1 MHKYAAALNFLAI
14 LNVHPR
20 PRIYETAITTD
31 CSRNCDAP
39 TLDAVRHECDTFFD
53 IFLGMPRF
61 NKKFQTNKQLRRA
74 TVYYR
79 QNAVKVEFIF
89 VPLLVCII
97 SHFPAPLKIKEIFS
111 ICQVLLSRNLVIF
124 AFNTH
129 NNILKLEGE
138 R

>member
-31 CSRNCDAP
+31 CSRNF
-39 TLDAVRHECDTFFD
+39 LIF
-53 IFLGMPRF
+53 FLGCPGSIR
-61 NKKFQTNKQLRRA
+61 NSRQLRRA